1 MNKLRFLSILPVF
14 PVLFC
19 TGCNT
24 HTKSNV
30 EDYFDILKECREN
43 RDFHTQLYL
52 YPETIEGA
60 EIVTFLYQETS
71 DLFAGS
77 YFFYLVLTYSEEGFN
92 AELNRMA
99 NAKAEYKNGVVKPTL
114 AYPENNSFLTI
125 NRDNRYEYAIYNKD
139 ALEIAYI
146 SNQLYQWKDLTI
158 LKEQHYMPNF
168 VIPKEYDD
176 GENTYNM
183 YYYYEANVGYE
194 IGVDL

>member
-1 MNKLRFLSILPVF
+1 MAIHFF
-14 PVLFC
+14 PALFC
-19 TGCNT
+19 AGCNT

-30 EDYFDILKECREN
+30 EDYFDILKECQEN

-71 DLFAGS
+71 DLFTGS

-114 AYPENNSFLTI
+114 AYPESNSFLTI

-146 SNQLYQWKDLTI
+146 SNQLYQSYLQF
-158 LKEQHYMPNF
+158 LH
-168 VIPKEYDD
+168 
-176 GENTYNM
+176 
-183 YYYYEANVGYE
+183 
-194 IGVDL
+194 